1 MKRNYHTT
9 EQKSTKTK
17 DLNHKQTQ
25 NTECNTKRTSRA
37 KKTPNTRQKAQYR
50 ESQSISEVALKQ
62 LSASPAAYFF
72 YGRHVKLHRVGEEV
86 KDRISIGNLLCSK

>member
-37 KKTPNTRQKAQYR
+37 KKTPNTRQKAQDC

-62 LSASPAAYFF
+62 LSASAAAYFF
-72 YGRHVKLHRVGEEV
+72 MEDMSSYTEQVRKSRTELV
-86 KDRISIGNLLCSK
+86 